1 MAKYGIVGRY
11 MAFPP
16 DSPTGERRHFPHCS
30 TTTYLLDSMNLWAV
44 LRHGLG
50 A

>member
-16 DSPTGERRHFPHCS
+16 YSPTGERRH
-30 TTTYLLDSMNLWAV
+30 LLDSMNLWAV